1 MLNRTRLAFAPLR
14 PIFLSVSFHLKK
26 RPPKMPYYVYR
37 MLSEREPVYVADYP
51 KYREAKLKVNELRK
65 AETEPQVVVRMM
77 HARSE
82 AEAEKLL
89 MIPRDNRKIGDD

>member
-1 MLNRTRLAFAPLR
+1 
-14 PIFLSVSFHLKK
+14 
-26 RPPKMPYYVYR
+26 MPYFVYR

-51 KYREAKLKVNELRK
+51 KYREAKLKVNALRK
-65 AETEPQVVVRMM
+65 AATESEAVIRMM

-89 MIPRDNRKIGDD
+89 TIPRDNRKIGDD